1 MSPLAKSPGTV
12 LDAKYRICLDPY
24 LLTQAAVATSRRT
37 VKLCKVNQEKSTMK
51 KSGSQAPK
59 GTKMTTA
66 TKPTYS
72 KGTKVPKSRQID

>member
-1 MSPLAKSPGTV
+1 
-12 LDAKYRICLDPY
+12 
-24 LLTQAAVATSRRT
+24 
-37 VKLCKVNQEKSTMK
+37 MK

-72 KGTKVPKSRQID
+72 KGTKGVSKKTFID

>member
-1 MSPLAKSPGTV
+1 
-12 LDAKYRICLDPY
+12 
-24 LLTQAAVATSRRT
+24 
-37 VKLCKVNQEKSTMK
+37 MK